1 MITARLTMVYKIFYM
16 FCYSYERSLLLSR
29 TPRPTP
35 LTDLFGGI
43 STWKPGDPT
52 LTVSE
57 IAQILLPIAPD
68 VKATLIRLSHW
79 TLQGM
84 LIPVEQMHAG
94 TGKRRVYAADDVY
107 SAAILHVLTDF
118 GITLSSVRWF
128 WFDVLSKARLALP
141 EWKKKRGALYLKVWR
156 RSTGIGSF
164 GVSAEPPQFRDL
176 KLSSEQESQPAELML
191 AIDLAVL
198 WGRIEP

>member
-1 MITARLTMVYKIFYM
+1 
-16 FCYSYERSLLLSR
+16 
-29 TPRPTP
+29 
-35 LTDLFGGI
+35 
-43 STWKPGDPT
+43 
-52 LTVSE
+52 
-57 IAQILLPIAPD
+57 
-68 VKATLIRLSHW
+68 
-79 TLQGM
+79 LQGM

-118 GITLSSVRWF
+118 GLTVSAVRWF
-128 WFDVLSKARLALP
+128 WFDVLSVVRLALP
-141 EWKKKRGALYLKVWR
+141 EWKKKRGDLYLKVWR

-164 GVSAEPPQFRDL
+164 GVNAEPPQFRDL